1 MSFALQ
7 KSSPYKKFFQI
18 SFTQIK
24 QEGILDRAIH
34 EVDQRASAGKK
45 CFQNKHASDETFNL
59 FSACNRDISGRVV
72 APLSLKKVFTIFLM
86 LLFGLVIAITVMILE
101 TFQMRSGRAFKNI
114 KKVPPLQ
121 KDIDEITFKYAFGLL
136 KDTLHTSKFPKD
148 SYFCH
153 LKAIEDLFENQ

>member
-18 SFTQIK
+18 AFTQIK

-59 FSACNRDISGRVV
+59 LAACNRDINGRVV

-101 TFQMRSGRAFKNI
+101 TFQMRAGRTSNDM
-114 KKVPPLQ
+114 KKVQ
-121 KDIDEITFKYAFGLL
+121 SFHKDIDEITFKYALGLL
-136 KDTLHTSKFPKD
+136 KDTLHTSKLPKD
-148 SYFCH
+148 SYFRH
-153 LKAIEDLFENQ
+153 LKAIEDLFEN